1 VIASKEVV
9 PNLSLASFPA
19 ARHTGTI
26 TSAFPNSE
34 AELLRRVVDPQ
45 RAGWSPEAAQ
55 SILTLSFSQEDQDRA
70 TELAEKA
77 GAGVMTSE
85 EQREMES
92 FRHVGRF
99 LELVKSRARLSLK
112 SLNVACRV
120 SRPDPATARS
130 VRETLRHHRKRNGW
144 SFD

>member
-1 VIASKEVV
+1 MIASKKVV
-9 PNLSLASFPA
+9 PNLPLASFPA
-19 ARHTGTI
+19 ARHTCAM

-45 RAGWSPEAAQ
+45 RAGWSPEAAK
-55 SILTLSFSQEDQDRA
+55 SILTLSFSQVDQDRA

-77 GAGVMTSE
+77 GTGAMTLE

-92 FRHVGRF
+92 YRHVGRF

-112 SLNVACRV
+112 SFNA
-120 SRPDPATARS
+120 A
-130 VRETLRHHRKRNGW
+130 
-144 SFD
+144 